1 MTKLVCP
8 DCQHENEVE
17 RIYCHN
23 CGSRLDRSAVKKEI
37 TATEESTEVT
47 QRRLQHMF
55 SPTRGRTKRMVA
67 QAIKL
72 ILGACCLAALI
83 QMLLPPDLPEQ
94 SKSDSLTPM
103 ISMDLLSALQ
113 AHNPPRLTYS
123 GEQVNAYLA
132 AAIKRKNSPAKESF
146 FPIQRLSVQFN
157 EGTCSINM
165 TRSFLG
171 LPISEGATYGV
182 ATGEGTIA
190 AAYTSGYVGRMPI
203 HPQLM
208 RACGPIFQKAWETL
222 DRERQ
227 QIAKLAGLEF
237 HSDSVTLLIVR

>member
-8 DCQHENEVE
+8 DCRHENEAE

-55 SPTRGRTKRMVA
+55 SPTRGRTKRMVV
-67 QAIKL
+67 QVTKL
-72 ILGACCLAALI
+72 VLGACCLAAVI

-94 SKSDSLTPM
+94 PKSDSLTPM

-113 AHNPPRLTYS
+113 AHNPPRLIYS
-123 GEQVNAYLA
+123 SEQVNAYLA
-132 AAIKRKNSPAKESF
+132 AALKRKDSPAKEGF
-146 FPIQRLSVQFN
+146 FPIRHLSAQFD

-165 TRSFLG
+165 ARSFVG
-171 LPISEGATYGV
+171 LPISGGATYSV
-182 ATGEGTIA
+182 VISDGEIA
-190 AAYTSGYVGRMPI
+190 ATYISGYIGRMPI

-208 RACGPIFQKAWETL
+208 RASGLLFQKAWETL

-237 HSDSVTLLIVR
+237 HPNSVSLIVVR